1 MNHANFGEG
10 LMSIETQIKDYIARN
25 LLFSD
30 NGFPYSDEVSFL
42 EEGIV
47 DSIGVMELVAFVEE
61 DFSVKVDDLDVTP
74 ENFDSVNR
82 MAAYIRRKSS

>member
-1 MNHANFGEG
+1 
-10 LMSIETQIKDYIARN
+10 MSIEMQIKDYIARN

-30 NGFPYSDEVSFL
+30 NGFPYSEDASFL

-61 DFSVKVDDLDVTP
+61 NFSVKVDDLDVTP
-74 ENFDSVNR
+74 ENFDSVSR
-82 MAAYIRRKSS
+82 MAAYIHRKSA

>member
-1 MNHANFGEG
+1 
-10 LMSIETQIKDYIARN
+10 MSIEMQIKDYIARN

-30 NGFPYSDEVSFL
+30 NSFPYSDDTSFL

-61 DFSVKVDDLDVTP
+61 NFSVKVDDLDVTP
-74 ENFDSVNR
+74 ENFDSVSR
-82 MAAYIRRKSS
+82 MAAYIHRKSA

>member
-1 MNHANFGEG
+1 
-10 LMSIETQIKDYIARN
+10 MSIEMQIKDYIAHN

-30 NGFPYSDEVSFL
+30 NGFPYSEDASFL

-61 DFSVKVDDLDVTP
+61 NFSVKVDDLDVTP
-74 ENFDSVNR
+74 ENFDSVSR
-82 MAAYIRRKSS
+82 MAAYIRRKSA

>member
-1 MNHANFGEG
+1 
-10 LMSIETQIKDYIARN
+10 MSIETQIKDYIARN

-30 NGFPYSDEVSFL
+30 NGFPYGDEVSFL

-61 DFSVKVDDLDVTP
+61 NFSVKVDDLDVTP
-74 ENFDSVNR
+74 ENFDSVSR

>member
-1 MNHANFGEG
+1 
-10 LMSIETQIKDYIARN
+10 MSIETQIKDYIARN

-30 NGFPYSDEVSFL
+30 NGFPYGDEVSFL

-61 DFSVKVDDLDVTP
+61 NFSIKVDDLDVTP
-74 ENFDSVNR
+74 ENFDSVIR
-82 MAAYIRRKSS
+82 MAAYIRRKSP